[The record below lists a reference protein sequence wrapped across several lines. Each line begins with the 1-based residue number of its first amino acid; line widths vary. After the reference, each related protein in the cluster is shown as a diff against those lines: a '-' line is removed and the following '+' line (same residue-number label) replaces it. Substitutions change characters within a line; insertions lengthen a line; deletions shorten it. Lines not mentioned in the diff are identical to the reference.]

1 MNRITD
7 KDLQYAIDRL
17 NRATDSPMT
26 PYTKR
31 ADGTCEA
38 NIGNFHLSHAY
49 GGVSVHRMQS
59 SSGGVTTP
67 ITAGHVPKREL
78 YNCLHAFIAGFELPR
93 NAATSE
99 MAEVLRNF
107 IGFAEYHELGKR
119 NPRLQLQLL
128 GLRRALEAGL

>member
-38 NIGNFHLSHAY
+38 NTGNFHLSHAY
-49 GGVSVHRMQS
+49 GGVCVHRMHDS
-59 SSGGVTTP
+59 GGGVTTP
-67 ITAGHVPKREL
+67 ITAGYVPKREL
-78 YNCLHAFIAGFELPR
+78 YNCLHAFIAGFEL
-93 NAATSE
+93 
-99 MAEVLRNF
+99 
-107 IGFAEYHELGKR
+107 
-119 NPRLQLQLL
+119 